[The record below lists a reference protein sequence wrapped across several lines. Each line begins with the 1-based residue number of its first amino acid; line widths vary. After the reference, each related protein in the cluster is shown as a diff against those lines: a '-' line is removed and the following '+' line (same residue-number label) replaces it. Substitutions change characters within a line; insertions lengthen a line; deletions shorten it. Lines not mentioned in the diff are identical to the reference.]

1 MFASR
6 RLRDDAIEQQIP
18 ALRRFARSLVR
29 DRDRADDLVQE
40 CLVRALSG
48 WPTLRSADRLRP
60 WLFSILYNVFL
71 MEVRR
76 MTGRETLPLETVALT
91 GCQGDQELAAEAAR
105 VMRIIERLPD
115 DHRAVLLLIA
125 VEDMS
130 YGEAATVLGVPTG
143 TVMSRLS
150 RARERLRALVGGGNL
165 VPLRRTK

>member
-6 RLRDDAIEQQIP
+6 RTRDEVIERQIP

-48 WPTLRSADRLRP
+48 WPSLRSPDRARA

-71 MEVRR
+71 AQVRQAV
-76 MTGRETLPLETVALT
+76 GRETVPLDAVELPGAESE
-91 GCQGDQELAAEAAR
+91 QEGVVEAAQI
-105 VMRIIERLPD
+105 MRMVDRLAD
-115 DHRAVLLLIA
+115 EQRAVLLLIA
-125 VEDMS
+125 IEDMS
-130 YGEAATVLGVPTG
+130 YAEAAGVLGVPTG

-150 RARERLRALVGGGNL
+150 RARERLRTLLAGGN
-165 VPLRRTK
+165 VVALRRKK